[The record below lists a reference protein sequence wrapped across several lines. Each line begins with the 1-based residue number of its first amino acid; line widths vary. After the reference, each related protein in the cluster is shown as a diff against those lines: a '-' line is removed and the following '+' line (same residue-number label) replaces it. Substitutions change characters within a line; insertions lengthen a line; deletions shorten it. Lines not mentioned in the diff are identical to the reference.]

1 MQLSN
6 EIKNTLKT
14 YFSNIHKTV
23 TLIKNTKPH
32 DKKSELDSFLK
43 EVSSLS
49 DKVELIESD
58 NSLSPMS
65 FEVKS
70 EIASNIIFSG
80 IPGGHEF
87 NSFILAILHA
97 GGHNL
102 TLDSGLKTLVE
113 GIEDTLK
120 FEVFVSLSCHN
131 CPDVVQTLNQIA
143 VLNDNVQV
151 ETIDGGL
158 YQERI
163 NEYGIQ
169 GVPTVYLNGKPF
181 ATGKVEPSAL
191 VSKITDSFASNVSL
205 NSTTETQDVT
215 VIGGGPAGVAAAIY
229 AARKGFTVTLLAER
243 LGGQVKDTVAIENFI
258 SVPSTTGDKLTGNFA
273 SHLDDYDITVRENIR
288 VKSVEYGEPHTLTL
302 STNEK
307 LKTKT
312 IIISTGAAWRKLGV
326 EGEVEYTGNGVAYC
340 PHCDGPFYKGK
351 DVAVIG
357 GGNSG
362 IEAAIDLAGITK
374 SVTVLE
380 FAGELKA
387 DKVLVDKAERT
398 PNISIKTNRATTSV
412 NGDGNKVTSITV
424 KDRQSNNDE
433 NIPVDGVFVQIGL
446 LPNSL
451 IFGSPLEK
459 NQFGEIIIDE
469 RCRTNI
475 KGVFACGDV
484 TNVPYKQIIIAAGE
498 GAKAALSA
506 FDYIITSD

>member
-6 EIKNTLKT
+6 EIKNTLKN
-14 YFSNIHKTV
+14 YFSNIRETV
-23 TLIKNTKPH
+23 SLISNTKPH
-32 DKKSELDSFLK
+32 DKKTELVTFLT
-43 EVSSLS
+43 EVANLS
-49 DKVELIESD
+49 DKVTLIEVD
-58 NSLSPMS
+58 NNLSPMS
-65 FEVKS
+65 FEIKS
-70 EIASNIIFSG
+70 NIASNVVFSG

-87 NSFILAILHA
+87 NSFILAVLHA

-102 TLDSGLKTLVE
+102 TLDSGLQTLIK
-113 GIEDTLK
+113 GIDHTLK

-143 VLNDNVQV
+143 ALNDNVHV

-191 VSKITDSFASNVSL
+191 VFKITDSFANNVSL
-205 NSTTETQDVT
+205 DTTSALQDVT

-229 AARKGFTVTLLAER
+229 AARKGFAVTLLAER

-258 SVPSTTGDKLTGNFA
+258 SVPSTTGDKLTKSLA

-288 VKSVEYGEPHTLTL
+288 VKSVEYGTPHTLTL

-312 IIISTGAAWRKLGV
+312 VIISTGAAWRKLGV

-374 SVTVLE
+374 SVTVME
-380 FAGELKA
+380 FASELKA

-398 PNISIKTNRATTSV
+398 PNITIRTNSETTSV

-424 KDRQSNNDE
+424 KDRESDDVTD
-433 NIPVDGVFVQIGL
+433 IPVDGVFVQIGL

-451 IFGSPLEK
+451 IFESPLEK
-459 NQFGEIIIDE
+459 NQFGEIMIDE